1 MSEKKQSGW
10 GGVGVILILVF
21 TKSAKLMKAAKVAK
35 PIITFG
41 TMALSAFAYA
51 FWLGPWFAIG
61 LVGMLFIHEMG
72 HVIALRL
79 KGYPASTPVFI
90 PFLGA
95 AIFAPKFKERDGE
108 AYVGYGGPLLGTLGA
123 LALFATWFFLP
134 KDSTVAHL
142 VLITSYAAIYLNLF
156 NMIPISP
163 LDGGRIT
170 QAAGSWFQ
178 YVGVIVL
185 ATITFFFREPVILY
199 VWVIVLTEIHFIK
212 PKPKAMLAMLCTI
225 LMATLMYL
233 GYSSQPLWVDIV
245 DIVIATLF
253 SIMMTTDA
261 WSGAETLGKDTRPEL
276 PAASRLMWFGLYAA
290 LTIFLVVVLLYQ
302 HSLLPE
308 AALK

>member
-1 MSEKKQSGW
+1 MPEKKKSGL
-10 GGVGVILILVF
+10 GRVGVIIMLVF
-21 TKSAKLMKAAKVAK
+21 AKSAKLMKAAKVVK
-35 PIITFG
+35 PLITFG

-61 LVGMLFIHEMG
+61 LVAMLFIHEMG
-72 HVIALRL
+72 HVIALRQ

-95 AIFAPKFKERDGE
+95 AIFAPKFTERDGE
-108 AYVGYGGPLLGTLGA
+108 AYVGYGGPLLGTIGA
-123 LALFATWFFLP
+123 LALFGTWFFLP
-134 KDSTVAHL
+134 KDSTTAHL

-178 YVGVIVL
+178 YVGVMVL

-212 PKPKAMLAMLCTI
+212 PKPKAVLAVLCTI

-233 GYSSQPLWVDIV
+233 GYSSQSFWIDII
-245 DIVIATLF
+245 DIVIATAF
-253 SIMMTTDA
+253 SIMMSMDA
-261 WSGAETLGKDTRPEL
+261 WSGSETLGKDTRPQL
-276 PAASRLMWFGLYAA
+276 PVGARLLWFGLYAG
-290 LTIFLVVVLLYQ
+290 LTIFLVLVLLYQ

-308 AALK
+308 AVLK